1 MGQWQTSICIS
12 KQKKKE
18 NIREIERKEQQQQ
31 QKC

>member
-12 KQKKKE
+12 KQKKK

-31 QKC
+31 QQKC